1 MEEQRFIDNC
11 NGTITDTLTGL
22 MWQEGYAYRETG
34 NYIKWY
40 DAKDY
45 IKKFRMLLEGL
56 VSEKE
61 QERFLKLVQRL
72 PELSE
77 SEVCQIN
84 VVLDETQIETG
95 FVNKEGIF

>member
-1 MEEQRFIDNC
+1 MEIFMKDGSVISDEQAVANAHTSGERAFK
-11 NGTITDTLTGL
+11 
-22 MWQEGYAYRETG
+22 RE
-34 NYIKWY
+34 
-40 DAKDY
+40 DY
-45 IKKFRMLLEGL
+45 IKKFRTLLEGL
-56 VSEKE
+56 VSENE